1 MNFNNLRLRS
11 RTWLDVQ
18 SLTSFLVRVPPAA
31 IAKWCLT
38 NTTSKQRGGGL
49 SSLSSPFCL
58 PITDMIYKMNRN
70 LEEI

>member
-38 NTTSKQRGGGL
+38 NTT
-49 SSLSSPFCL
+49 
-58 PITDMIYKMNRN
+58 
-70 LEEI
+70 

>member
-38 NTTSKQRGGGL
+38 NTTSKQRGGVCRVCHL
-49 SSLSSPFCL
+49 LFVCQL
-58 PITDMIYKMNRN
+58 QT
-70 LEEI
+70 